1 MFLLRF
7 LLRIAANSG
16 ALWLADELLE
26 GFRVIPRPV
35 ALLASAGIPVEF
47 HSYLIG
53 GILLAFLFTVVR
65 PILKV
70 LAFPLILITFGLFN
84 IVISIALLAIADWL
98 SAGISID
105 GAFAFILGALIIAS
119 VNTLVTSFAKA
130 SREP

>member
-26 GFRVIPRPV
+26 GFRVIPHPV
-35 ALLASAGIPVEF
+35 ALLASAGIPVAF
-47 HSYLIG
+47 HTYLIG

-84 IVISIALLAIADWL
+84 IAISIALLAIADWL
-98 SAGISID
+98 SAGLSLD
-105 GAFAFILGALIIAS
+105 GAFAFILGSLIVAS
-119 VNTLVTSFAKA
+119 ANTLVTSFAKA